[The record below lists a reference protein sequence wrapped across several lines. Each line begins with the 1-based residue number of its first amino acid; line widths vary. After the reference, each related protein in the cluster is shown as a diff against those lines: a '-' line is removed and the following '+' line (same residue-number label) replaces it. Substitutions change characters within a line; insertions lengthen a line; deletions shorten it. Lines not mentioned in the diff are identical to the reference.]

1 MLEVTD
7 AVISV
12 WGADRVGMHLVPRGD
27 AHDMGDSNLLATFT
41 YVAEQLNVILLL
53 SVLEKRCVMTGLHQY

>member
-12 WGADRVGMHLVPRGD
+12 WGAGRVGMHLAPRGD
-27 AHDMGDSNLLATFT
+27 AHDMGDSNPAGHVWTCRR
-41 YVAEQLNVILLL
+41 AN
-53 SVLEKRCVMTGLHQY
+53 